1 MTIMS
6 AQYAYRTG
14 VQVSFVRDKN
24 KKEAYF
30 SNAFVIFSLS
40 DPRSDR
46 AAAAGPQGLRASHYQ
61 AVNKR
66 LPCLCVIEH
75 ALARAGRRRG
85 ERSRLASLRL
95 FYRLL
100 LFSLV

>member
-40 DPRSDR
+40 LILAVTALPR
-46 AAAAGPQGLRASHYQ
+46 L
-61 AVNKR
+61 
-66 LPCLCVIEH
+66 
-75 ALARAGRRRG
+75 GRR
-85 ERSRLASLRL
+85 A
-95 FYRLL
+95 
-100 LFSLV
+100 